1 VDYPSLTIFQYSG
14 SGIEISKVKRVLRFS

>member
-14 SGIEISKVKRVLRFS
+14 RGIEISKVKRVLRFS